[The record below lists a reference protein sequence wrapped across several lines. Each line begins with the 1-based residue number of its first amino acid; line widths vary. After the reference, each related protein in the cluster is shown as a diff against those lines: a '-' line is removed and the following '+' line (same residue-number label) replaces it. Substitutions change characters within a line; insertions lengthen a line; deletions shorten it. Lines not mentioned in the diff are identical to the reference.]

1 MKKAALIFFSLV
13 ILFCV
18 TIFSLFF
25 FISKKT
31 SRPIEYFPNLI
42 KNSLSNRASPLSVN
56 FMILGVDR
64 RNDWLEKT
72 ETTDTIIFSQIS
84 PDQKIHL
91 FSLPRDLWDYQLSAK
106 INQIYPLSLKTTD
119 KFSFIKE
126 SFSQI
131 TGQTIDHVVVLS
143 TEDLKNLAD
152 LLGGVDIYLEKGF
165 RDEKYPNEAYIE
177 NPNSKAPIY
186 KTVEFSEGWN
196 HLDSQNI
203 TEFVRSRKS
212 ADTAEAGGTDLG
224 RIERQQKLINS
235 LIDKLKNSL
244 LDNPQT
250 VFDLYRFWSG
260 IEHDFTDQQ
269 IINLL
274 HSYGVKIK
282 DLSLIRHQI
291 STGENPKIDLL
302 YHPKKFINS
311 QWVFIPQDKGYQALH
326 QFISESLQKP

>member
-1 MKKAALIFFSLV
+1 MIDCLTGNLGKTFF
-13 ILFCV
+13 
-18 TIFSLFF
+18 
-25 FISKKT
+25 
-31 SRPIEYFPNLI
+31 
-42 KNSLSNRASPLSVN
+42 
-56 FMILGVDR
+56 
-64 RNDWLEKT
+64 
-72 ETTDTIIFSQIS
+72 
-84 PDQKIHL
+84 
-91 FSLPRDLWDYQLSAK
+91 
-106 INQIYPLSLKTTD
+106 
-119 KFSFIKE
+119 
-126 SFSQI
+126 
-131 TGQTIDHVVVLS
+131 
-143 TEDLKNLAD
+143 
-152 LLGGVDIYLEKGF
+152 
-165 RDEKYPNEAYIE
+165 
-177 NPNSKAPIY
+177 Y
-186 KTVEFSEGWN
+186 K
-196 HLDSQNI
+196 
-203 TEFVRSRKS
+203 R
-212 ADTAEAGGTDLG
+212 
-224 RIERQQKLINS
+224 KLINS